1 MTKDRLQRVYHLN
14 NEIKMWQSE
23 LDDLKNKS
31 LIGSKATDGISA
43 SGNREVDRVGEYAAR
58 KTDIEKIIEARL
70 LELQIAR
77 DEIIRYIDD
86 IPNSLIRQIVFYRSC
101 SLMKWKEIVKYIGE
115 GHTEESLRQIYSRFL
130 RRLDVEE

>member
-1 MTKDRLQRVYHLN
+1 
-14 NEIKMWQSE
+14 MWQRE
-23 LDDLKNKS
+23 LDDLSNKS
-31 LIGSKATDGISA
+31 LTGTQNTNGIS
-43 SGNREVDRVGEYAAR
+43 GNGKVDRVGEYAAR

-101 SLMKWKEIVKYIGE
+101 SLMKWREIAKYIGE
-115 GHTEESLRQIYSRFL
+115 GYTEESLRQIYSRFL
-130 RRLDVEE
+130 RRLDAEE

>member
-14 NEIKMWQSE
+14 NEIKMWQRE

-77 DEIIRYIDD
+77 DEIMQWIDN
-86 IPNSLIRQIVFYRSC
+86 IPDSLTRQIVYYRSC
-101 SLMKWKEIVKYIGE
+101 NLMKWKEVAECIGAGYTPDAVRMIYTRYINILK
-115 GHTEESLRQIYSRFL
+115 SK
-130 RRLDVEE
+130 

>member
-14 NEIKMWQSE
+14 NEIKMWQRE
-23 LDDLKNKS
+23 LDDLSNKS
-31 LIGSKATDGISA
+31 LTGTQNTNGIS
-43 SGNREVDRVGEYAAR
+43 GNGKVDRVGEYAAR

-86 IPNSLIRQIVFYRSC
+86 IPNSLIRQIVYYRSC
-101 SLMKWKEIVKYIGE
+101 SLMKWKEIAKYIGE
-115 GHTEESLRQIYSRFL
+115 GYTEESLRQIYSRFL
-130 RRLDVEE
+130 RRIDAEE

>member
-14 NEIKMWQSE
+14 NEIKMWQRE
-23 LDDLKNKS
+23 LDDLSNKS
-31 LIGSKATDGISA
+31 LTGTQNTNGIS
-43 SGNREVDRVGEYAAR
+43 GNGKVDRVGEYAAR

-101 SLMKWKEIVKYIGE
+101 SLMKWREIAKYIGE
-115 GHTEESLRQIYSRFL
+115 GYTEESLRQIYSRFL
-130 RRLDVEE
+130 RRLDAEE